1 MYLAETFTIQHF
13 AIRRYIHSREHIH
26 IWVSRL
32 LFLFPTIPDHSK
44 RMLYFWIW
52 IHLVRV
58 LTESFHR
65 KLLLLFTTGFPVLP
79 LFVIITPKEHKPRK
93 WKKRQHLSKQKYSQ
107 YPAGWQRW
115 YHLPCHRSKPMDY
128 HRMKIIIH
136 IRHDAVSGS
145 SVSYTHLTLPTK
157 RIV

>member
-26 IWVSRL
+26 IWVSRI

-145 SVSYTHLTLPTK
+145 F
-157 RIV
+157 

>member
-79 LFVIITPKEHKPRK
+79 LFVIITPKEHKPCK

-145 SVSYTHLTLPTK
+145 F
-157 RIV
+157 